1 MRLFSSHVVDKLL
14 SNTLLGSPHVHMHT
28 HTSTHA
34 YMHTHSHSHTSHT
47 PARLGRR
54 ANDVVL
60 RRKGILMVS
69 PMVNRKLK
77 AIAKQVVMQCTSFE
91 NVLSPYLSLPPL
103 SLPPLSPFLP
113 SHFLSLSLREREPV
127 NRIRASMT

>member
-1 MRLFSSHVVDKLL
+1 
-14 SNTLLGSPHVHMHT
+14 
-28 HTSTHA
+28 
-34 YMHTHSHSHTSHT
+34 
-47 PARLGRR
+47 
-54 ANDVVL
+54 
-60 RRKGILMVS
+60 MVS

-103 SLPPLSPFLP
+103 SLPPLSLSPFLP

-127 NRIRASMT
+127 NRIRASVT